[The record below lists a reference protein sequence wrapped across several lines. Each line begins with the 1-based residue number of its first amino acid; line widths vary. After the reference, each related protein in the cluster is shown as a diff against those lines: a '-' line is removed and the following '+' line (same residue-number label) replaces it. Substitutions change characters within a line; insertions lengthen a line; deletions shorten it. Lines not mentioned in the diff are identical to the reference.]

1 MTVWVL
7 MAWDGPRQFA
17 ESWEPIAVFD
27 HEPTTLERGRA
38 LIYAH
43 RRGDLPWGHPRGADR
58 ERDRWVDTLDVPRL
72 LRITDLTDVRAVPG
86 PIPQAEETTR

>member
-27 HEPTTLERGRA
+27 HEPTVMERGRA

-43 RRGDLPWGHPRGADR
+43 RRGDLPWDGVRGCNDN
-58 ERDRWVDTLDVPRL
+58 DRWLWDRDLGGPRL
-72 LRITDLTDVRAVPG
+72 LRITDITDAREVP
-86 PIPQAEETTR
+86 A